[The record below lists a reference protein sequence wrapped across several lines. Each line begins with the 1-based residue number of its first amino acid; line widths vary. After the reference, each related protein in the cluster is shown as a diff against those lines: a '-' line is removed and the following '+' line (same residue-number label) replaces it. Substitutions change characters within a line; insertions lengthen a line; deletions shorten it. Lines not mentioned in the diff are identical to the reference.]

1 MENNF
6 TVVSL
11 LLTVKK
17 FRTLFWCFRYWLWV
31 SKWRLGNAHQ
41 HFWQDESLIR
51 YLRYKTITSQNVSFK
66 VKICFISQ
74 KSYVSFSRYSSFCIF
89 NQLMRPTWKKK
100 FFQSSGLG
108 KKTQPGDRE
117 IIFLSK
123 ITVSLFLKIALFICI
138 L

>member
-31 SKWRLGNAHQ
+31 SKCRLGNAHQ

-100 FFQSSGLG
+100 IFSDPAGWGKRLNRATAKLFFCQKL
-108 KKTQPGDRE
+108 QFRY
-117 IIFLSK
+117 
-123 ITVSLFLKIALFICI
+123 FLK
-138 L
+138 

>member
-31 SKWRLGNAHQ
+31 SKCRLGNAHQ

-66 VKICFISQ
+66 VQICFISQ

-89 NQLMRPTWKKK
+89 NQLMRPTWKK
-100 FFQSSGLG
+100 FFFRSSGLG

>member
-31 SKWRLGNAHQ
+31 SKCRLGNAHQ

-51 YLRYKTITSQNVSFK
+51 YLRYKMITSQNVSFK

-89 NQLMRPTWKKK
+89 NQLMRPTWKKN
-100 FFQSSGLG
+100 FFPIQRVGEKDSTGRPRNYFFVKNYSFA
-108 KKTQPGDRE
+108 
-117 IIFLSK
+117 IS
-123 ITVSLFLKIALFICI
+123 
-138 L
+138 